1 MRSVLRSFL
10 CSLILLSATLSV
22 QAQTA
27 KKYYSAG
34 KKFMEMGNCQEAV
47 NNFTKA
53 LEMDPQMED
62 VYISRAECYE
72 KMDKK
77 TEAAEDYRLATT
89 FAPKEE
95 KYFYNAGRLYFEI
108 RQFEKADEMLK
119 KALSLNKNYLDAIEY
134 SIYTL
139 LQLKKFTQALTLA
152 EQAVDLKKSGLTY
165 LNNAIVLDSMQLYA
179 EAEKK
184 YKDAKYYDSKLVMAY
199 VGLSNTQVKLKK
211 LDDAMK
217 TCQTGMEKFVPA
229 RKEILF
235 ARSQVYAAKGDYLAA
250 VNDLTQVIL
259 ADDKSVIAFMTRG
272 DYYLKLA
279 MYPNAVNDYT
289 KVILIQEKNANA
301 YFKRAQAY
309 EQMQNY
315 KEAVKDYNKIKEIAP
330 NDQNAMNYLVAAKQK
345 LFELNREKNKPEI
358 VMISPKADKK
368 FVVKIGGDKKEM
380 MVKGTITDESNI
392 KSITVNGKEANFRND
407 TNVTDFI
414 VTMDVTKLEQLTV
427 IVTDVYNNVLEQL
440 FAVEY
445 TETGKPIVALVAPY
459 TSFDKEIYLD
469 NSNSELY
476 IEGQVKDESKIES
489 IRIEGQNASFD
500 PSAQDPKFSATIS
513 ISNKMKITVWVKDV
527 YGNETIEDFKLNRE
541 GATISANNPMGVTW
555 LIFIENSNYK
565 NFASLDGPSKDVTLM
580 KTALANYKFSN
591 IVHKKDMT
599 KAELDKFLSIE
610 LRDLIKANKVNSLM
624 IWYAGHGKFQ
634 NNTGYWIPVDA
645 KVDEEYS
652 YFSIATLKSYMQSYS
667 LVHTLVVTDA
677 CESGPTFLVA
687 MRAGTEQKMC
697 DDWTKTKFKS
707 AQVFTSAGFELAA
720 DNSQF
725 TKTFA
730 NTLINNP
737 DGCIAI
743 DKIVEKVKLA
753 VKAKGMQEPKFG
765 KISGL
770 EDEGG
775 TFFFMKK

>member
-1 MRSVLRSFL
+1 MSFRFSLAFIVLSFT
-10 CSLILLSATLSV
+10 SLLAFG
-22 QAQTA
+22 QTP
-27 KKYYSAG
+27 KKYFSAG
-34 KKFMEMGNCQEAV
+34 KKFQEMGNCADAV
-47 NNFTKA
+47 SNFTKA
-53 LEMDPQMED
+53 LELDPQMED
-62 VYISRAECYE
+62 AYVARAECNE
-72 KMDKK
+72 KLEKK
-77 TEAAEDYRLATT
+77 AEAAADYKLATT
-89 FAPKEE
+89 FSPKEE
-95 KYFYNAGRLYFEI
+95 KYFFNAGRLYHDI
-108 RQFEKADEMLK
+108 REYEKADEMLK
-119 KALSLNKNYLDAIEY
+119 KALALNKNYLDAIEY
-134 SIYTL
+134 SVYTL
-139 LQLKKFTQALTLA
+139 LHLKKYTQALTLA
-152 EQAVDLKKSGLTY
+152 EQAVELKKSGLTY
-165 LNNAIVLDSMQLYA
+165 LNNGIVLDSMQLYA

-199 VGLSNTQVKLKK
+199 VGMSNCQVKLKK
-211 LDDAMK
+211 YDEALK
-217 TCQTGMEKFVPA
+217 TCQAGMEKFVPA
-229 RKEILF
+229 KKEILF
-235 ARSQVYAAKGDYLAA
+235 ARAEVYAAKGDYMAA
-250 VNDLTQVIL
+250 VNDLTQVII
-259 ADDKSVIAFMTRG
+259 ADDKNVLAFMARG
-272 DYYLKLA
+272 NYYIKLA

-289 KVILIQEKNANA
+289 KVILMQEKNVNA
-301 YFKRAQAY
+301 YFKRANAY

-315 KEAVKDYNKIKEIAP
+315 KEAVKDYNRIKEIAP
-330 NDQNAMNYLVAAKQK
+330 NDQNAQNYLTASKQK

-358 VMISPKADKK
+358 SMISPKADKK
-368 FVVKIGGDKKEM
+368 FTVKIGGDKKEM

-392 KSITVNGKEANFRND
+392 KNVKVNNIVANFRND

-414 VTMDVTKLEQLTV
+414 VTMDVSKLEQLTV
-427 IVTDVYNNVLEQL
+427 VATDAYDNIMEQQYT
-440 FAVEY
+440 VEY
-445 TETGKPIVALVAPY
+445 TETNKPIVALIAPY

-469 NSNSELY
+469 NSNSDLY
-476 IEGQVKDESKIES
+476 IEGQVKDDSKIES

-500 PSAQDPKFSATIS
+500 PTAQDPKFSATIN
-513 ISNKMKITVWVKDV
+513 IANKMKITVWVKDV
-527 YGNETIEDFKLNRE
+527 FGNETIEDFKLNRE
-541 GATISANNPMGVTW
+541 GATIAANNPMGVTW
-555 LIFIENSNYK
+555 MVFIENSNYK
-565 NFASLDGPSKDVTLM
+565 NFASLDGPAKDVTLM
-580 KTALANYKFSN
+580 KSALANYKFSN

-599 KAELDKFLSIE
+599 KADLDKFLSIE

-634 NNTGYWIPVDA
+634 NNTGYWIPTDA

-667 LVHTLVVTDA
+667 LVHTLVITDA

-687 MRAGTEQKMC
+687 MRAGTELKKC

-743 DKIVEKVKLA
+743 DKVVEKVKQS
-753 VKAKGMQEPKFG
+753 VKAKGLQEPKFG